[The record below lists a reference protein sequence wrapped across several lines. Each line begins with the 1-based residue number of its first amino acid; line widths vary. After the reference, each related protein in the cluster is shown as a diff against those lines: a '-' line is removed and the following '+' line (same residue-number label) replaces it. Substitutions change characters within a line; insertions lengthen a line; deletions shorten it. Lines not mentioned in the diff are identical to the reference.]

1 MNDLKAII
9 FDFDDTLIYSNIPW
23 SEIKD
28 KAKVIMAKA
37 GIIVENPRECS
48 MTELFDMAK
57 GYSGSVLKDL
67 WTLVEEYEDKCALT
81 AKIDPETPGILK
93 KLAQKFQL
101 GILTNNTARNTH
113 AILER
118 FNIAE
123 HFELIL
129 TREDLPRSK
138 PEPDG
143 LLISVERL
151 NLTKEECVYV
161 GDSWVD
167 AQTAARAEIR
177 FIGLNMDNKERA
189 MNYPCW
195 KSIIHLRDL
204 LKLLKS

>member
-1 MNDLKAII
+1 MNSLKAII

-23 SEIKD
+23 NEIKD
-28 KAKVIMAKA
+28 KTKVIMAKA
-37 GIIVENPRECS
+37 GILVENPRKYS

-57 GYSGSVLKDL
+57 ANSESVLKEL

-81 AKIDPETPGILK
+81 ATIDPETPEILK
-93 KLAQKFQL
+93 KLGQKFHL
-101 GILTNNTARNTH
+101 GILTNNAARNTY

-118 FNIAE
+118 FKISENFQI
-123 HFELIL
+123 IL
-129 TREDLPRSK
+129 TREDLPRPK

-143 LLISVERL
+143 LLISIESL
-151 NLTKEECVYV
+151 HLTKEECVYV

-167 AQTAARAEIR
+167 AQTAAGAEVR
-177 FIGLNMDNKERA
+177 FIGLNLDNERA
-189 MNYPCW
+189 MKYPSW